1 MKSKKVHSWKFV
13 ADTRTPVYTTLA
25 AELDALAR
33 GKKPISFFAT
43 DARGLA
49 GDLREIEP
57 LAKKRGLVVTVAKRS
72 NQEAGPLRSVT
83 GERRN
88 ATDIFVHRVGG
99 EALIAPLQ
107 DVLSRS
113 PWSFEHEAS
122 LGELL
127 GYSPK
132 VRKAW
137 LAAERHARPAFG
149 VMTMYADI
157 VAGYP
162 FPLTWWA
169 EPGFVPA
176 PDAYKL
182 MNRSVPGLQLWR
194 AGVDVAYVQHLDA
207 RGVVELAG
215 AGKKVN
221 STFDKAM
228 RTELEMLGPKGWH
241 IPPRCKT
248 RRRR

>member
-13 ADTRTPVYTTLA
+13 EDSRTPVYKTIA
-25 AELDALAR
+25 AELDAIAR

-43 DARGLA
+43 DTRGLA
-49 GDLREIEP
+49 GDRREIEP
-57 LAKKRGLVVTVAKRS
+57 LAKKRGLVVTIAKRK
-72 NQEAGPLRSVT
+72 T
-83 GERRN
+83 
-88 ATDIFVHRVGG
+88 ATDIFVHRTGD
-99 EALIAPLQ
+99 EALVAPLQ
-107 DVLSRS
+107 ETLSRS

-122 LGELL
+122 LGEQL

-132 VRKAW
+132 ERTAW
-137 LAAERHARPAFG
+137 LAAEYHARPAFG
-149 VMTMYADI
+149 VITMYADI

-162 FPLTWWA
+162 FPLTWWY

-194 AGVDVAYVQHLDA
+194 AGVDPAYAKHLDA
-207 RGVVELAG
+207 RGVIELAG
-215 AGKKVN
+215 ASKKIN
-221 STFDKAM
+221 STFDKAV

-241 IPPRCKT
+241 IPPRSRTK
-248 RRRR
+248 RRR